1 MRNPR
6 MRTKIRQSLN
16 KMTKVLARRT
26 AIACVFLLA
35 GLPAPAQQ
43 PPPPAA
49 PAPAQPA
56 PAPPPQPPVT
66 VPGAL
71 NLNNASLLEVINA
84 LAQDLHINYI
94 LDASIKAGSVTI
106 NTYGTVRDVDLRPL
120 LETILR
126 MNNLAMVQ
134 VGNVYRIIP
143 IANIARQPVSP
154 ITQTDPSKLPDDER
168 LILNLIFLR
177 YASSSEMVKVLQGF
191 VGDGGQLNNYDPANL
206 LIILD
211 NSRNMRRTLELISLF
226 DSDTFAGQRVRSF
239 EVRNGRPSDIA
250 KELETIFKAYAL
262 SDKTSGAVRFQ
273 PIDRINTILAVAP
286 NPGAFAEVEKWI
298 QKLDIP
304 AKVTAGSIDNYVYKL
319 RYGRAEILGSVITQ
333 LYGGCASSSIYGG
346 IPGNSTYPASG
357 YVGAP
362 GNLGIG
368 QSGYGVPGIG
378 GSQFGN
384 GYGNAGYGN
393 TGFANGAYSGGGF
406 PGAGFSQPC
415 IPTGGYSGYQ
425 TVPVAAPAPA
435 PAAPTTPAASG
446 APAATPAPVDQTGN
460 YLSPSPGIG
469 RPGGP
474 RIVPN
479 PYDNTLLVQG
489 TPQEW
494 EQIRNLLE
502 KLDVPPR
509 QVLIDAKIYEVDLS
523 GDMTFGVETFLAQRG
538 QYNNDVS
545 SRQFLGT
552 TNGTTG
558 TVAATGLTLTAGTLV
573 GQSRQLLAYL
583 QANETSSKT
592 TVLSSPS
599 VIATDSIPASITVGD
614 SVPTVSSIATSNV
627 QQNGNSLF
635 TNSISNTSTGI
646 GLNILARV
654 NASGVVTMV
663 INQNVTAPIPNPLA
677 ASGSAGSDIN
687 SPSFS
692 QRNVSTQVTVQDG
705 DTVAIGGI
713 IQNNMTQS
721 TAGIPFLDKIPY
733 IGFLFGTKTTT
744 KQRTELIVFL
754 TPRVIYDTTQMLD
767 ATEELKEKVQGLQK
781 LMKDQ

>member
-1 MRNPR
+1 
-6 MRTKIRQSLN
+6 
-16 KMTKVLARRT
+16 
-26 AIACVFLLA
+26 
-35 GLPAPAQQ
+35 
-43 PPPPAA
+43 
-49 PAPAQPA
+49 
-56 PAPPPQPPVT
+56 
-66 VPGAL
+66 
-71 NLNNASLLEVINA
+71 
-84 LAQDLHINYI
+84 
-94 LDASIKAGSVTI
+94 
-106 NTYGTVRDVDLRPL
+106 
-120 LETILR
+120 
-126 MNNLAMVQ
+126 
-134 VGNVYRIIP
+134 
-143 IANIARQPVSP
+143 
-154 ITQTDPSKLPDDER
+154 
-168 LILNLIFLR
+168 
-177 YASSSEMVKVLQGF
+177 
-191 VGDGGQLNNYDPANL
+191 
-206 LIILD
+206 
-211 NSRNMRRTLELISLF
+211 
-226 DSDTFAGQRVRSF
+226 
-239 EVRNGRPSDIA
+239 
-250 KELETIFKAYAL
+250 
-262 SDKTSGAVRFQ
+262 
-273 PIDRINTILAVAP
+273 
-286 NPGAFAEVEKWI
+286 
-298 QKLDIP
+298 
-304 AKVTAGSIDNYVYKL
+304 
-319 RYGRAEILGSVITQ
+319 
-333 LYGGCASSSIYGG
+333 
-346 IPGNSTYPASG
+346 
-357 YVGAP
+357 
-362 GNLGIG
+362 
-368 QSGYGVPGIG
+368 
-378 GSQFGN
+378 
-384 GYGNAGYGN
+384 
-393 TGFANGAYSGGGF
+393 
-406 PGAGFSQPC
+406 
-415 IPTGGYSGYQ
+415 
-425 TVPVAAPAPA
+425 
-435 PAAPTTPAASG
+435 
-446 APAATPAPVDQTGN
+446 VDQTGT

-592 TVLSSPS
+592 KVLSSPS

-713 IQNNMTQS
+713 IQNNTTES

-781 LMKDQ
+781 LMKNQ